1 MGPLAGVR
9 IVEFAGIGPAPMA
22 AMLLADM
29 GATVLRLDRT
39 EPSGLGL
46 AKPVRYDLIMRGR
59 QSLRVDLKHSSGLA
73 LAQRLVNGADALIE
87 GFRPGTMERLGL
99 GPDVLLKTNPRLIY
113 GRMTGFGQSGP
124 LAKAAGHDLNYIALT
139 GALHAIGRDGHKPTP
154 PLNLL
159 GDFAGGSL
167 YLAFGLV
174 CALLEAR
181 ASGQGQVVDAAIV
194 DGTANLMTMI
204 YGLNQA
210 GLHSTERGRNLL
222 DSGSPIYDVYA
233 CADGKFVSVAPIE
246 RKFRDELLRRLEIE
260 SGLDDSKLRGRLEQ
274 TFRSRT
280 RDEWCARLEGSDA
293 CFAPVLSMDEA
304 PNHPHN
310 RERSAFIEIDGVTQP
325 APAPRFSRTHP
336 AVPLSPERPG
346 ASGRSALW
354 SWGVSDSEIER
365 LSEEGAI
372 LLLSE
377 DEQTPSPQLQ
387 EAGVGAA
394 CGKGI
399 AKGG

>member
-1 MGPLAGVR
+1 MGPLAGIRV
-9 IVEFAGIGPAPMA
+9 VEFAGIGPSPMA

-29 GATVLRLDRT
+29 GATVLRLDRV

-46 AKPVRYDLIMRGR
+46 PKPARYDLIMRGR
-59 QSLRVDLKHSSGLA
+59 QSLKVDLKHPLGLA
-73 LAQRLVNGADALIE
+73 LAQSLVKKADALIE

-99 GPDVLLKTNPRLIY
+99 GPDAMLNSNPRLVY

-139 GALHAIGRDGHKPTP
+139 GALHAIGRAGDKPTP

-181 ASGQGQVVDAAIV
+181 ASRQGQVVDAAIV

-210 GLHSTERGRNLL
+210 GLHSTERGHNLL
-222 DSGSPIYDVYA
+222 DSGSPIYDVYS
-233 CADGKFVSVAPIE
+233 CADGQFVSIAPIE
-246 RKFRDELLRRLEIE
+246 RKFRDELFEKLGIE
-260 SGLDDSKLRGRLEQ
+260 SGLDDAELRTRLEQ
-274 TFRSRT
+274 TFHTRT
-280 RDEWCARLEGSDA
+280 RDAWCELLEGSDA

-304 PNHPHN
+304 PDHPHN
-310 RERSAFIEIDGVTQP
+310 RERGTFIEVDGVTQP
-325 APAPRFSRTHP
+325 APAPRFSRTSP
-336 AVPLSPERPG
+336 ALPLAPERAG
-346 ASGRSALW
+346 ASGRSALIN
-354 SWGVSDSEIER
+354 WGIPEWEIDR
-365 LSEEGAI
+365 LSDEGAI
-372 LLLSE
+372 LLESE
-377 DEQTPSPQLQ
+377 DEAVPS
-387 EAGVGAA
+387 
-394 CGKGI
+394 
-399 AKGG
+399 

>member
-1 MGPLAGVR
+1 MGPLAGIRV
-9 IVEFAGIGPAPMA
+9 VEFAGIGPSPMA

-29 GATVLRLDRT
+29 GATVLRLDRV

-46 AKPVRYDLIMRGR
+46 PKPARYDLIMRGR
-59 QSLRVDLKHSSGLA
+59 QSLKVDLKHPLGLA
-73 LAQRLVNGADALIE
+73 LAQSLVKKADALIE

-99 GPDVLLKTNPRLIY
+99 GPDAMLNSNPRLVY

-139 GALHAIGRDGHKPTP
+139 GALHAIGRAGDKPTP

-181 ASGQGQVVDAAIV
+181 ASRQGQVVDAAIV

-210 GLHSTERGRNLL
+210 GLHSTERGHNLL
-222 DSGSPIYDVYA
+222 DSGSPIYDVYS
-233 CADGKFVSVAPIE
+233 CADGQFVSIAPIE
-246 RKFRDELLRRLEIE
+246 RKFRDELFEKLGIE
-260 SGLDDSKLRGRLEQ
+260 SGLDDAELRTRLEQ
-274 TFRSRT
+274 TFHTRT
-280 RDEWCARLEGSDA
+280 RDAWCELLEGSDA

-304 PNHPHN
+304 PDHPHN
-310 RERSAFIEIDGVTQP
+310 RERGTFIEVDGVTQP
-325 APAPRFSRTHP
+325 APAPRFSRTSP
-336 AVPLSPERPG
+336 ALPLAPERAG
-346 ASGRSALW
+346 ASGRSALIN
-354 SWGVSDSEIER
+354 WGIPELEIDR
-365 LSEEGAI
+365 LSDEGAI
-372 LLLSE
+372 LLESE
-377 DEQTPSPQLQ
+377 DEAVPS
-387 EAGVGAA
+387 
-394 CGKGI
+394 
-399 AKGG
+399 